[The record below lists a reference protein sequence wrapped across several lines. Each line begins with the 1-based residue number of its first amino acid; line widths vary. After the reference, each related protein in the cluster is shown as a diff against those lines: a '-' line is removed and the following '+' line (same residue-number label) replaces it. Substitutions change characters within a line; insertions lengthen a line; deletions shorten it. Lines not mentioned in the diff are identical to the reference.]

1 MAAHVGCSV
10 LSSDEEA
17 CCLLAGCPAFPA
29 AALTILKKYPGR
41 QDIVVRITYCLGN
54 GGSTDSIRFEKTSV
68 QDPDPSVPHVFGPQ
82 AKKVRKT
89 LIPTVL

>member
-41 QDIVVRITYCLGN
+41 QDIVVRITYCLGK
-54 GGSTDSIRFEKTSV
+54 GGSISAVRTLWSASPTAWVRGEVSWS
-68 QDPDPSVPHVFGPQ
+68 PGHCGPHHLLPG
-82 AKKVRKT
+82 
-89 LIPTVL
+89 